1 MFPGVLAEGPFSLR
15 QGERS
20 CALSISAEL
29 SPEGGMSA
37 YSIAASHVT
46 PTLRMTYDEVDAA
59 LASSD
64 PARLTP
70 DLRALMQ
77 VPTCARSAPNL
88 TDLCPST
95 TAVRLPC
102 QRRCVA
108 KAFLLIVD
116 MLRRGSAC
124 HISPSQDQ
132 AWKAGTMGVVF

>member
-29 SPEGGMSA
+29 SPEGDITA

-64 PARLTP
+64 PAQLTP
-70 DLRALMQ
+70 DLHALMQ
-77 VPTCARSAPNL
+77 VSLYHYHHYPLSTQPHCSVPLNQHGMPAMPKRM
-88 TDLCPST
+88 CGPST
-95 TAVRLPC
+95 TAACLPR
-102 QRRCVA
+102 QR
-108 KAFLLIVD
+108 
-116 MLRRGSAC
+116 
-124 HISPSQDQ
+124 
-132 AWKAGTMGVVF
+132 